1 MAKVMTN
8 SGRPSLILNNP
19 DTGNTHRRQ
28 KQSIGVAQLAEV
40 LRLVERQLPIVLSSN
55 LERNEKEYLLYL
67 TDRVL
72 KYSTEV
78 CRHA

>member
-1 MAKVMTN
+1 MAEVMTN
-8 SGRPSLILNNP
+8 SGRHSLILNNP
-19 DTGNTHRRQ
+19 ETGKTNRRQ

-67 TDRVL
+67 TGRVL

>member
-1 MAKVMTN
+1 MAEVMIN
-8 SGRPSLILNNP
+8 NGRHSLILNNP
-19 DTGNTHRRQ
+19 ETVKTKRRQ

-67 TDRVL
+67 TERVL